1 MNRLKNVLE
10 PLWYSLPVRLL
21 ILHFRKNQLL
31 LLAWVLL
38 LAMVTGNL
46 GKNLGIPYLFLD
58 PEYLGRVDALSFLIV
73 GISLGGFTMAYHI
86 TCYVLDGPSFGF
98 LGTLARPFAKF
109 ALNNALVPTLF
120 VLVYVVAIINF
131 QLDNEYKSWWS
142 VTQKLLGLLG
152 GFLLMTSLLFSYFRF
167 TNKDIFRFLA
177 ANVDKRLRRVQVS
190 RVRVMSNLKDAKRGK
205 KRVDTYLDLS
215 LRTQKASV
223 VGYDKALVLKVFD
236 QHHLNS
242 IIIESLI
249 LLLILA
255 LGIFQSNPY
264 FQIPAAASGVL
275 LLTIGLM
282 LVGALSYWLRG
293 WATTTIIAA
302 FFVFNALVGSELLD
316 KPYEA
321 YGLDYNTAPAAYTLA
336 SLRQANSAAHYRQ
349 DTANTLAIL
358 NAWQQRE
365 VATNGKKPKIV
376 LICTSGGGLR
386 SALWTATALQAADS
400 LTEGQLMDNARLITG
415 ASGGLIGAAYFR
427 ELVLQ
432 QKKREE
438 QRSAEPFVLAAESSE
453 RSIYSRYYLDQI
465 AQDNLNP
472 MVFTLLV
479 NDLFV
484 RHQSFA
490 YEGNVYAK
498 DRGYAFEQQFN
509 RNTGGILDKKL
520 ADYRADE
527 RAARTPMLLLS
538 PAVVNDG
545 RKMFISAQRMSYMN
559 PTPVDAA
566 PGEAT
571 AEGVTHYPSKVKG
584 VDFMRF
590 FADQGSEQLPFL
602 TALRMNAAF
611 PYVTP
616 NVTLPT
622 RPRIQIMDAGITD
635 NFGVS
640 DAVRFTYVFQ
650 DWINTH
656 TSGVVLLTVR
666 DSEKDEPISTP
677 DSPSLIQK
685 MTGPFRFL
693 YDNLFNIQDVNNDD
707 RLEYAESWLDVDL
720 HCVSLSYVSYATEPD
735 AFGKFTSDRPSLS
748 WRLTSREKNNLIH
761 NIHHPRNQRA
771 LQELQDLLR

>member
-10 PLWYSLPVRLL
+10 SLRYSLLVQLL
-21 ILHFRKNQLL
+21 ILHVRKNQLL
-31 LLAWVLL
+31 LLGWGLL
-38 LAMVTGNL
+38 LAMVTGNFGKDL
-46 GKNLGIPYLFLD
+46 GLPYLLLD
-58 PEYLGRVDALSFLIV
+58 PEYLGRVDTLSFLIV

-86 TCYVLDGPSFGF
+86 TCYILDGPSFGF
-98 LGTLARPFAKF
+98 LGTQSRPFAKF
-109 ALNNALVPTLF
+109 ALNNAVIPVLF
-120 VLVYVVAIINF
+120 MLVYAVAIVNF
-131 QLDNEYKSWWS
+131 QLDNEYESWWS
-142 VTQKLLGLLG
+142 VVQKILGLLG

-190 RVRVMSNLKDAKRGK
+190 RVRVMANLKDAKRGK
-205 KRVDTYLDLS
+205 KRVDSYLDLS
-215 LRTQKASV
+215 LRVRKAPTAD
-223 VGYDKALVLKVFD
+223 YDKALVIKVFD

-255 LGIFQSNPY
+255 LGIFQSSAY

-275 LLTIGLM
+275 LLTIVLM

-293 WATTTIIAA
+293 WATTAIIAA
-302 FFVFNALVGSELLD
+302 FFAVNALVSSGLLD
-316 KPYEA
+316 KPYA
-321 YGLDYNTAPAAYTLA
+321 AFGLDYHAPRADYTLA
-336 SLRQANSAAHYRQ
+336 SLRQANSVANYRR
-349 DTANTLAIL
+349 DTAATLEIL
-358 NAWQQRE
+358 DTWYQRE
-365 VATNGKKPKIV
+365 METHGTKPKMV

-386 SALWTATALQAADS
+386 STLWTTTALQAADS
-400 LTEGQLMDNARLITG
+400 LTNGRLMDQTRLITG

-432 QKKREE
+432 QR
-438 QRSAEPFVLAAESSE
+438 RRATPPIPEPIVLAAQSSAP
-453 RSIYSRYYLDQI
+453 SIYSRYYLDRV

-484 RHQSFA
+484 RHQSFTYA
-490 YEGNVYAK
+490 GNTYAK
-498 DRGYAFEQQFN
+498 DRGYAFERQFN
-509 RNTGGILDKKL
+509 QNTGGILDKKL
-520 ADYRADE
+520 IDYRADE

-545 RKMFISAQRMSYMN
+545 RKMFISAQSVSYMN
-559 PTPVDAA
+559 PTPTEIA
-566 PGEAT
+566 PH
-571 AEGVTHYPSKVKG
+571 GVTHYHSKVKG

-590 FADQGSEQLPFL
+590 FAEQGSEQLPFL

-622 RPRIQIMDAGITD
+622 KPRIQIMDAGITD

-650 DWINTH
+650 DWINAH

-677 DSPSLIQK
+677 DRPSMIQK

-693 YDNLFNIQDVNNDD
+693 YENLFNIQDVNNDD
-707 RLEYAESWLDVDL
+707 RLEYADAWLDVSLDR
-720 HCVSLSYVSYATEPD
+720 VSLKYSSYVTEPD
-735 AFGKFTSDRPSLS
+735 AFGKFTSERPSLS

-761 NIHHPRNQRA
+761 NIHHPNNQRA
-771 LQELQDLLR
+771 LAELQQLLR

>member
-1 MNRLKNVLE
+1 MNRLKNVFD
-10 PLWYSLPVRLL
+10 PLRYSLPVQLL
-21 ILHFRKNQLL
+21 ILHLRKNQLL

-38 LAMVTGNL
+38 LAMVTGNF
-46 GKNLGIPYLFLD
+46 GKNLGLPYLFLD
-58 PEYLGRVDALSFLIV
+58 PEYLGRVDALSFLMV

-98 LGTLARPFAKF
+98 LGTLSRPFAKF
-109 ALNNALVPTLF
+109 ALNNAVVPLLF
-120 VLVYVVAIINF
+120 VLVYMVAIVNF

-190 RVRVMSNLKDAKRGK
+190 RVRVMANLKDAKRGK

-215 LRTQKASV
+215 LRAQKASAV
-223 VGYDKALVLKVFD
+223 DYDKALVLKVFD

-255 LGIFQSNPY
+255 LGIFQSSTY

-275 LLTIGLM
+275 LLTIVLM

-293 WATTTIIAA
+293 WATTAIIAA
-302 FFVFNALVGSELLD
+302 FFVVNALVGSELLD

-321 YGLDYNTAPAAYTLA
+321 FGLDYKVAPAAYTLA
-336 SLRQANSAAHYRQ
+336 ALRQANGAAHYQQ
-349 DTANTLAIL
+349 DTANTLKIL
-358 NAWQQRE
+358 NTWQQQE
-365 VATNGKKPKIV
+365 VAAHGTLPKMV

-386 SALWTATALQAADS
+386 SALWTTTALQAADS
-400 LTEGQLMDNARLITG
+400 LTEGRLMDQARLITG

-432 QKKREE
+432 KKRREA
-438 QRSAEPFVLAAESSE
+438 QPLVLPIVLATESSE

-484 RHQSFA
+484 RHQSFTYA
-490 YEGNVYAK
+490 GNSYAK

-509 RNTGGILDKKL
+509 QNTGGILDKKL
-520 ADYRADE
+520 TDYRADE
-527 RAARTPMLLLS
+527 RAARIPMLLLS

-545 RKMFISAQRMSYMN
+545 RKMFISAQHMSYMN
-559 PTPVDAA
+559 PASGGAA
-566 PGEAT
+566 PGGAASQGE
-571 AEGVTHYPSKVKG
+571 VSYPSKVKG

-590 FADQGSEQLPFL
+590 FAEQGSEELPFL

-656 TSGVVLLTVR
+656 TSGVLLLTVR
-666 DSEKDEPISTP
+666 DSEKDEPISAP

-693 YDNLFNIQDVNNDD
+693 YDNLFNVQDINNDD
-707 RLEYAESWLDVDL
+707 RLEYADAWLDVDL
-720 HCVSLSYVSYATEPD
+720 HCVSLEYSSYVTEPD
-735 AFGKFTSDRPSLS
+735 AFGKFTDERPSLS

-761 NIHHPRNQRA
+761 NIHHPNNQRA
-771 LQELQDLLR
+771 LQELQRLLP